1 MLKIVHFVDATH
13 LNECFLM
20 AGQPSEADGAWA
32 GLVLYFRFESLS
44 PNSPRV
50 PCVKDFGGHYTEEH
64 LVEAV
69 EEWISHELFENWVK
83 SEMCEPV

>member
-1 MLKIVHFVDATH
+1 MKIVHFVDATH
-13 LNECFLM
+13 LNECFLL
-20 AGQPSEADGAWA
+20 AGQPWDGDGAWM

-50 PCVKDFGGHYTEEH
+50 SCVKDFGGHPTEEH
-64 LVEAV
+64 LVRAV